1 MHAPVDRDRLLRET
15 FLARV
20 EHHRSLRSTNDRA
33 KQCAAGRCGPLPLLI
48 VADSQTAGRGRGR
61 NRWWTGEGSLAFS
74 LLVDVRPWAMDR
86 NREPMIA
93 LAAGIA
99 TVEAVKPLL
108 PLHTVGIHWPNDVF
122 VAGRKLAGILI
133 EAPSPGI
140 RVIGI
145 GINTNTSLSEA
156 PPDLKRTAV
165 TLLDLTGA
173 RHDSTEILI
182 RLLRELAKLLGRL
195 GSEPAEIGAR
205 ADALCLQRGQSLA
218 LNAGQCTVVGVC
230 AGIAA
235 DGALLLDTR
244 EGRKAVYSGE
254 VVAAR
259 T

>member
-1 MHAPVDRDRLLRET
+1 MDRDRLLRET

-156 PPDLKRTAV
+156 PPDLEAHGRNALGPYGCEARFYRNPHPPAAGTGEIAWPAGLGTGRDRRRARRPLSPTRAIARPERRTM
-165 TLLDLTGA
+165 
-173 RHDSTEILI
+173 H
-182 RLLRELAKLLGRL
+182 GRRKSAP
-195 GSEPAEIGAR
+195 GSPR
-205 ADALCLQRGQSLA
+205 
-218 LNAGQCTVVGVC
+218 T
-230 AGIAA
+230 
-235 DGALLLDTR
+235 ALLLDTR